1 MGYYGPMGFN
11 GMFGGFGLIFMLFFW
26 ILVFVALFLL
36 VRALVGHHK
45 CECATTG
52 RHAENPSTRNTSS
65 RAAEE
70 IKRQEQA
77 LQEMNKKME
86 ENPAFMI
93 LQQRYAKGEI
103 SKEEYSQI
111 KRDLMS

>member
-26 ILVFVALFLL
+26 ILVFIALFLL
-36 VRALVGHHK
+36 IRALIGHRK
-45 CECATTG
+45 CECAITD
-52 RHAENPSTRNTSS
+52 RHTESLPEQKAGGGM
-65 RAAEE
+65 AEE
-70 IKRQEQA
+70 IKKQEQA

-111 KRDLMS
+111 KHDLMS